1 MWKSLLLLTPTLI
14 TSKYLRSFN
23 EEEPIYVPDYVNV
36 PSEQCTY
43 CKDTIDSLE
52 MKWTNE
58 TTVAE
63 ILADLESQCKTL
75 PLKERQICDKVVQVL
90 VQIPPGI
97 FKGISSLAWPVSLG
111 ICATLNECQ
120 VNCCPADSPPEQ
132 IHLSLAGTDRSLMG
146 VSWVTLA
153 GTDSYVKYGEDKNNL
168 SSINVGSVDTY
179 TKAGWVGVIHRAL
192 MTNLKPATTYYYQ
205 VGADDNS
212 GWSEIYSFTTYDPN
226 KELNFAVIADMAY
239 DTNSDGT
246 VADLIKLVDEGQIDV
261 VIHSGDISYADGYM
275 PHFDDFLN
283 KVQPI
288 AARVPYMVTP
298 GNHEFGYNFT
308 AYKSRFYM
316 PGQIDEGGSGD
327 GMYYSWTYGAIHFC
341 AMNSES
347 PIDTPMFS
355 ESEMAWVDH
364 DLSSVNRDI
373 TPWVVA
379 HFHRPYYCAKDSE
392 CGKILINQGGEE
404 VLYKNDVDFVLTG
417 HLHAYERTYPVY
429 NHTKQDDAPIYL
441 MQGASGNREGNDG
454 NYPPLDQLPSWVASA
469 HNEIGYAIL
478 TQSADGNEISWKFL
492 ESSTNTILD
501 SASWTKK

>member
-298 GNHEFGYNFT
+298 G
-308 AYKSRFYM
+308 
-316 PGQIDEGGSGD
+316 
-327 GMYYSWTYGAIHFC
+327 
-341 AMNSES
+341 
-347 PIDTPMFS
+347 
-355 ESEMAWVDH
+355 
-364 DLSSVNRDI
+364 
-373 TPWVVA
+373 
-379 HFHRPYYCAKDSE
+379 
-392 CGKILINQGGEE
+392 
-404 VLYKNDVDFVLTG
+404 
-417 HLHAYERTYPVY
+417 
-429 NHTKQDDAPIYL
+429 
-441 MQGASGNREGNDG
+441 
-454 NYPPLDQLPSWVASA
+454 
-469 HNEIGYAIL
+469 
-478 TQSADGNEISWKFL
+478 
-492 ESSTNTILD
+492 
-501 SASWTKK
+501 

>member
-1 MWKSLLLLTPTLI
+1 
-14 TSKYLRSFN
+14 
-23 EEEPIYVPDYVNV
+23 
-36 PSEQCTY
+36 
-43 CKDTIDSLE
+43 
-52 MKWTNE
+52 
-58 TTVAE
+58 
-63 ILADLESQCKTL
+63 
-75 PLKERQICDKVVQVL
+75 
-90 VQIPPGI
+90 
-97 FKGISSLAWPVSLG
+97 
-111 ICATLNECQ
+111 
-120 VNCCPADSPPEQ
+120 
-132 IHLSLAGTDRSLMG
+132 
-146 VSWVTLA
+146 
-153 GTDSYVKYGEDKNNL
+153 
-168 SSINVGSVDTY
+168 
-179 TKAGWVGVIHRAL
+179 

>member
-1 MWKSLLLLTPTLI
+1 MWKSLLFLTPSLI

-36 PSEQCTY
+36 PSEECNY
-43 CKDTIDSLE
+43 CKETIDSLE

-58 TTVAE
+58 TIVAE
-63 ILADLESQCKTL
+63 ILADLEAQCKTL
-75 PLKERQICDKVVQVL
+75 PLKQRQICDSVVQVL

-111 ICATLNECQ
+111 LCATMNQCQ
-120 VNCCPADSPPEQ
+120 VNCCPVDSPPEQ

-153 GTDSYVKYGEDKNNL
+153 GTDSIVKYGEDKNNL
-168 SSINVGSVDTY
+168 SSINIGSVDTY

-212 GWSEIYSFTTYDPN
+212 GWSEIYSFTTYNPN

-239 DTNSDGT
+239 DTNSDNT
-246 VADLIKLVDEGQIDV
+246 VADLIKLVDQGQLDV

-298 GNHEFGYNFT
+298 GY
-308 AYKSRFYM
+308 
-316 PGQIDEGGSGD
+316 
-327 GMYYSWTYGAIHFC
+327 
-341 AMNSES
+341 
-347 PIDTPMFS
+347 
-355 ESEMAWVDH
+355 
-364 DLSSVNRDI
+364 
-373 TPWVVA
+373 
-379 HFHRPYYCAKDSE
+379 
-392 CGKILINQGGEE
+392 
-404 VLYKNDVDFVLTG
+404 
-417 HLHAYERTYPVY
+417 
-429 NHTKQDDAPIYL
+429 
-441 MQGASGNREGNDG
+441 
-454 NYPPLDQLPSWVASA
+454 
-469 HNEIGYAIL
+469 
-478 TQSADGNEISWKFL
+478 
-492 ESSTNTILD
+492 
-501 SASWTKK
+501 